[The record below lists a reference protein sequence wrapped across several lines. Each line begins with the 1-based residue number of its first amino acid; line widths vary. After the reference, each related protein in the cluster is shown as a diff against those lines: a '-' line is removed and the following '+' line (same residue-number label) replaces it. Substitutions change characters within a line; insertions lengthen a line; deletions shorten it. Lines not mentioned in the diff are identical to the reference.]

1 MAPYTEDWRSMS
13 FKHYRLQLILRLLL
27 LSASIYGLSWVGF
40 NPDYRSTFIG
50 LIIFIFL
57 QIGLL
62 VYYHERTNRFFLR
75 FLNSIR
81 YDDFTEQFHISG
93 EGKTLR
99 KLSLQ
104 LNEVMEK
111 FREVRAEKAAHLQYF
126 EVIVQHIGIGIMTYK
141 QDGKILLLN
150 NAAKKL
156 LQVRQLRE
164 VQELEVVSPELAL
177 GLQQLE
183 NGDKVLVP
191 VRQGAEQANLS
202 VHVIE
207 LSLLGEH
214 IRLASL
220 QNIQSELEE
229 KEMEA
234 WHNLIK
240 VLTHEIMNSVT
251 PIASLSSSAYEEVSS
266 YTDTAAEEVTLLREE
281 LADIGQCLH
290 TISRRSDGLIY
301 FVNDFRNLTTISVP
315 QLSHFNVTEL
325 LQEIKIL
332 LREQLAAMQFQ
343 LQIEAPSESLI
354 LSADSAMIEQ
364 VLINLIKNAMEA
376 VQDQQE
382 GKVIVRAYHDE
393 RSRISIEVKD
403 NGHGMTTEA
412 MAKIFIP
419 FFTTKKSGSGIG
431 LSLSRQIMRL
441 HKGTISVQS
450 ELGKGTTFVLRF

>member
-1 MAPYTEDWRSMS
+1 MV
-13 FKHYRLQLILRLLL
+13 LRLLL
-27 LSASIYGLSWVGF
+27 LAASIYGLARIGL

-50 LIIFIFL
+50 LSVFILL

-62 VYYHERTNRFFLR
+62 VHFHERTNRLFLR
-75 FLNSIR
+75 FLNAIK

-93 EGKTLR
+93 EGKTMR
-99 KLSLQ
+99 ELSLR
-104 LNEVMEK
+104 LNEVMAK
-111 FREVRAEKAAHLQYF
+111 FREVRAEKEAHLQYF
-126 EVIVQHIGIGIMTYK
+126 EVIVQHIGIGIISFRP
-141 QDGKILLLN
+141 DGSILLLN

-156 LQVRQLRE
+156 LQVGQLRQ
-164 VQELEVVSPELAL
+164 VQELETVSPQLAL
-177 GLQQLE
+177 GLQQLG
-183 NGDKVLVP
+183 NGDKVPVP
-191 VRQGAEQANLS
+191 VRQGTEQANLS

-207 LSLLGEH
+207 LSLLGER

-266 YTDTAAEEVTLLREE
+266 YIDTDAEEVTLLRDE
-281 LADIGQCLH
+281 LADIGQCLQ

-315 QLSHFNVTEL
+315 KLSRFNVTEL
-325 LQEIKIL
+325 LQEIKVL
-332 LREQLAAMQFQ
+332 LHGQLAARSVMLQ
-343 LQIEAPSESLI
+343 LEVPSEGLL
-354 LSADSAMIEQ
+354 LSADRTMIEQ
-364 VLINLIKNAMEA
+364 VLINVVKNATEA
-376 VQDQQE
+376 VQEQPN

-393 RSRISIEVKD
+393 RSRISIEIQD

-450 ELGKGTTFVLRF
+450 DLGRGTTFILRF

>member
-1 MAPYTEDWRSMS
+1 MS
-13 FKHYRLQLILRLLL
+13 FKNHKLQLVLRILLL
-27 LSASIYGLSWVGF
+27 AVSIYALSWVGF

-50 LIIFIFL
+50 LAIFILL
-57 QIGLL
+57 QIALL
-62 VYYHERTNRFFLR
+62 IRLYDRTNKLFLR
-75 FLNSIR
+75 FLNSIK
-81 YDDFTEQFHISG
+81 YDDFTEQFYTSG

-99 KLSLQ
+99 ELSLR
-104 LNEVMEK
+104 LNEVMDK
-111 FREVRAEKAAHLQYF
+111 FREVRAEKEAHMQYF
-126 EVIVQHIGIGIMTYK
+126 EVIVQHIGIGIITLK
-141 QDGKILLLN
+141 PDGTILLLN

-156 LQVRQLRE
+156 LKVGQLRH
-164 VQELEVVSPELAL
+164 VQELQAVSPQLAL

-183 NGDKVLVP
+183 NGEKVLVP

-207 LSLLGEH
+207 LSVLGDR

-251 PIASLSSSAYEEVSS
+251 PIASLSASAYEEVSS

-290 TISRRSDGLIY
+290 TINRRSDGLIY

-315 QLSHFNVTEL
+315 QLTHFNVTEL
-325 LQEIKIL
+325 LQEIKML
-332 LREQLAAMQFQ
+332 LRGQLTAKHVALQ
-343 LQIEAPSESLI
+343 LEVPPDSLI
-354 LSADSAMIEQ
+354 LSADRAMTEQ
-364 VLINLIKNAMEA
+364 VLINLVKNAMEA
-376 VQDQQE
+376 VQDQPE
-382 GKVIVRAYHDE
+382 GKVLVRAYHDE
-393 RSRISIEVKD
+393 RSRISIEVTD
-403 NGHGMTTEA
+403 NGHGMTPEA

-450 ELGKGTTFVLRF
+450 ELEKGTTFVLRF